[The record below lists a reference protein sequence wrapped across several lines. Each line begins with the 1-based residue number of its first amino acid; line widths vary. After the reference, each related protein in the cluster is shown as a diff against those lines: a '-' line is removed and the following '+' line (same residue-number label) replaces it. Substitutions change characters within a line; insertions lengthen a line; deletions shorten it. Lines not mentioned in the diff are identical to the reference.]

1 MALFQKNVKARQMQ
15 TQRFK
20 RGRLAGDEIEVSDDW
35 DIRVVGPG
43 QSIYSRR
50 LYQRTL
56 ECAASPR
63 TTPLFQRGPTL
74 ADPFIDGAHT
84 RSLDQSRLSVV
95 ERTTCLAF
103 LRALVPSGA
112 RPRCADAPPIP
123 GALGR
128 QWSASDQRP
137 IARAFGRA
145 SGRLVPHGG
154 FDRCHRFGGR
164 LRRLQKK
171 ESQTY
176 TAHRA
181 AMGQRTFKTGQSRW
195 YVGYKKHTLRLW
207 WRQQEES
214 VLLVPLVS
222 WVTPANVFEGAL
234 LVPSLHYCQQR
245 WQWWPKMIVADMS
258 FMAAELKKLCRT
270 RWQVAVVTRL
280 RSDMRLL
287 PPYVA
292 WNRTQCHQGQPL
304 RWLEY
309 VPEDQQHW
317 FGAAEHEDYC
327 SHCWEASTCPRQFAF
342 AADQHETLFGL
353 LPLASLP
360 AQRLIQQVRPWI
372 EPAQSYEKNQ
382 LGLNAVFLNSLR
394 LAWYLS
400 LLADAAVLL
409 RIQAALQA
417 PSQRPLLHDLMA
429 HQRQFDWGP
438 IDPTPYGTR

>member
-1 MALFQKNVKARQMQ
+1 MQ

-20 RGRLAGDEIEVSDDW
+20 KGRFRGHEIEVSDDR
-35 DIRVVGPG
+35 DVRVIGLG
-43 QSIYSRR
+43 QSIRSRR

-63 TTPLFQRGPTL
+63 TTSFFQRGPTL
-74 ADPFIDGAHT
+74 ANPFVDGSHT
-84 RSLDQSRLSVV
+84 GALDQPSLGVV
-95 ERTTCLAF
+95 ERTTRLAF
-103 LRALVPSGA
+103 LRAIIPSGTYS
-112 RPRCADAPPIP
+112 RCADAPPVP
-123 GALGR
+123 GTPGR
-128 QWSASDQRP
+128 GGSASDQRP
-137 IARAFGRA
+137 TARAFGRA
-145 SGRLVPHGG
+145 SGRLVPRGG

-164 LRRLQKK
+164 LRGLQKK
-171 ESQTY
+171 DTQTY

-207 WRQQEES
+207 WRPHQES

-234 LVPSLHYCQQR
+234 LVPSLHYCQKR
-245 WQWWPKMIVADMS
+245 WQWWPKIIVADMS
-258 FMAAELKKLCRT
+258 YMGSDLKKLCRT

-292 WNRTQCHQGQPL
+292 WNRVQCHQGQPL

-309 VPEDQQHW
+309 APQQKQHW
-317 FGAAEHEDYC
+317 FGVAEHGDYC

-342 AADQHETLFGL
+342 AASEHETLFGL

-360 AQRLIQQVRPWI
+360 AQRLLHQVRPWI

-394 LAWYLS
+394 LAWSLS

-409 RIQAALQA
+409 RTHATLHA

-429 HQRQFDWGP
+429 HQRQFDFAP
-438 IDPTPYGTR
+438 MDHPLY